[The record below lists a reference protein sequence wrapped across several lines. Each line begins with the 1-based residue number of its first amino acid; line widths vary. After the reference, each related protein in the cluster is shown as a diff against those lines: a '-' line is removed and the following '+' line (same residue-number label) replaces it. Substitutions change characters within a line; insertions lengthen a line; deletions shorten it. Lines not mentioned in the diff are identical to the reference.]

1 MDLNRSVIQ
10 KKRSF
15 SAFMLVLTPLI
26 LAGCEAPESGQ
37 VREGLRF
44 PRPDFVADARRGQEL
59 FGGNCVKC
67 HGDGAR
73 GTKQG
78 PPLTDMI
85 YRRPHHADIAF
96 YMAVN
101 SGVAPHHWRFGG
113 MPPVGGLT
121 PQDVGHI
128 IAYVRQEQRAAGI
141 E

>member
-1 MDLNRSVIQ
+1 MNRRRISL
-10 KKRSF
+10 S
-15 SAFMLVLTPLI
+15 SAVLALTPLI
-26 LAGCEAPESGQ
+26 LAGCEAPDSGK
-37 VREGLRF
+37 VREGLRS

-59 FGGNCVKC
+59 FGGACVKC

-85 YRRPHHADIAF
+85 YRRAHHADITF

-101 SGVAPHHWRFGG
+101 YGVAPHHWRFGR
-113 MPPVGGLT
+113 MPPVEGLT